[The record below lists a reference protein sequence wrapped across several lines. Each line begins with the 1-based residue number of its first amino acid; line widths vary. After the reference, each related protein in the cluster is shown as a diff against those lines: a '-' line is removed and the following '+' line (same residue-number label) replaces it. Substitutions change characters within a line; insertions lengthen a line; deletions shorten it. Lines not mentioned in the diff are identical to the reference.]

1 MKATRIARAVAVGAL
16 AALACTTVVA
26 QPAKLGQREYRNSC
40 AVCHGA
46 GGKGDG
52 SFGYIIEKKM
62 PDLTVLA
69 KNNGGIFPLERVYE
83 TIDGTRMVKGHG
95 TAEMPIWGD
104 RYRMQA
110 AEYYA
115 DVPYDDRAFVR
126 TRIMALIEYLSTLQV
141 K

>member
-1 MKATRIARAVAVGAL
+1 MKATRIAKAVAAGAL
-16 AALACTTVVA
+16 TALACTMVVA

-40 AVCHGA
+40 AVCHG
-46 GGKGDG
+46 GSGKGDG

-69 KNNGGIFPLERVYE
+69 KGNGGVFPFERVYE

-126 TRIMALIEYLSTLQV
+126 TRILALVEYLSTLQA

>member
-1 MKATRIARAVAVGAL
+1 MKATRIAKAVTAGAL
-16 AALACTTVVA
+16 TALACTMVIA

-40 AVCHGA
+40 AVCHG
-46 GGKGDG
+46 GSGKGDG

-69 KNNGGIFPLERVYE
+69 KGNGGVFPFERVYE

-95 TAEMPIWGD
+95 TADMPIWGD

-110 AEYYA
+110 AEHYA

-126 TRIMALIEYLSTLQV
+126 ARILALVEYLSTLQA

>member
-1 MKATRIARAVAVGAL
+1 MKATTIARAAMAGAL
-16 AALACTTVVA
+16 TALACATVVA
-26 QPAKLGQREYRNSC
+26 QPLKLGQREYRNSC
-40 AVCHGA
+40 AVCHGVS
-46 GGKGDG
+46 GKGDG
-52 SFGYIIEKKM
+52 TFGYIIEKKM

-69 KNNGGIFPLERVYE
+69 KSNGGIFPFERVYE
-83 TIDGTRMVKGHG
+83 TIDGTRMVKAHG
-95 TAEMPIWGD
+95 TADMPIWGD

-126 TRIMALIEYLSTLQV
+126 TRILALIEYLATLQT